1 MALAA
6 CRLAATDAGIAGG
19 ARLGLSVGSEYGDFR
34 SGAEFFSGFL
44 RRGPGGL
51 SPMIF
56 REEDLQPVSPQH
68 QNVSPFRAEETTK
81 AQ

>member
-1 MALAA
+1 MFDRQ
-6 CRLAATDAGIAGG
+6 RLAIVLAIQAGLHVFNTT
-19 ARLGLSVGSEYGDFR
+19 R
-34 SGAEFFSGFL
+34 
-44 RRGPGGL
+44 L
-51 SPMIF
+51 SPVVL

>member
-1 MALAA
+1 VLAIQTGQHVFNTT
-6 CRLAATDAGIAGG
+6 R
-19 ARLGLSVGSEYGDFR
+19 F
-34 SGAEFFSGFL
+34 
-44 RRGPGGL
+44 
-51 SPMIF
+51 SPMVF